1 VDSRPDAND
10 EPEDGWR
17 DAYAARAAL
26 RRKLFRVGPT
36 ERVRDFHEYV
46 AERDA
51 QYRLGVVDGV
61 DIRADVP
68 RLVELCESRS
78 GLEPVWS
85 PTPPRAHRARRLQ
98 TTHVFAAIA
107 ADRPYKRWMV
117 ESVRGASDGASAA
130 ALGATAMLLLNRS
143 SCALSVLVSVAS
155 AGVVA
160 GPLVRRAGWR
170 DPGAVTAEAGWCTG
184 VVLSAIGLVA
194 RRRW

>member
-68 RLVELCESRS
+68 RLVELY
-78 GLEPVWS
+78 
-85 PTPPRAHRARRLQ
+85 
-98 TTHVFAAIA
+98 
-107 ADRPYKRWMV
+107 RPYKRWMV